1 MEEKK
6 EKRLLRVELDD
17 DVKKVSVTGMNSDEK
32 VVMRQELS
40 EDDLELVTGGSDV
53 FNFESYDETTG
64 ARGAWRFC
72 KVDEQPLDTIK
83 EEVGCSALLSITTEV
98 LTSGQTSRP
107 SFIPPPTSY

>member
-53 FNFESYDETTG
+53 FNLESYDETTG
-64 ARGAWRFC
+64 ARTAKRTC
-72 KVDEQPLDTIK
+72 KVDEQPLVK
-83 EEVGCSALLSITTEV
+83 EEVGGSALSITDKV
-98 LTSGQTSRP
+98 LTSSGQTSRS
-107 SFIPPPTSY
+107 SFIPLTSY

>member
-53 FNFESYDETTG
+53 FYFESYDETTG
-64 ARGAWRFC
+64 ARGTSRVC
-72 KVDEQPLDTIK
+72 KVDEQPLDTK
-83 EEVGCSALLSITTEV
+83 EGVGGSVLSITDGA
-98 LTSGQTSRP
+98 LTSGRQTSRS
-107 SFIPPPTSY
+107 SFIPPLTSY